1 MRLLLCSLL
10 AVSAFAQRPTNPALL
25 IPQDAPLLDMEVVA
39 NPLVLPA
46 GRSMGAQASVAFDS
60 QHHIFILNR
69 GPQALAEFDAQGQF
83 IRLFGDGL
91 LKRAH
96 GLIIDKDDNIW
107 VTDVEAHVVMKLN
120 QQGKVLMTLGTAGE
134 AGEWNEAT
142 GSHHFDQPTS
152 LAIGRN
158 GDVFVSQGH
167 NPGGGDPR
175 VFKFDST
182 GKFIKSW
189 GGRGSEPGKFI
200 AAHGIAI
207 DAQGLVWVADR
218 ENQRIQIFDQDG
230 KFVRE
235 MKYAGL
241 PSSITVG
248 RRYIYMVNGFAGQLL
263 RMDLNGKVLAVV
275 GKPGKGP
282 GEFGEAHEVT
292 EGPNGDVWVADTV
305 NSTVQKFLKK

>member
-1 MRLLLCSLL
+1 MKLIFCSLL

-25 IPQDAPLLDMEVVA
+25 IPQDAPLLDMAVMA
-39 NPLVLPA
+39 QPLVLPA
-46 GRSMGAQASVAFDS
+46 GRSMGAQASIAFDS
-60 QHHIFILNR
+60 QQHIFILNR
-69 GPQALAEFDAQGQF
+69 GPQALAEFDAWGGLL
-83 IRLFGDGL
+83 RLFGDGL

-120 QQGKVLMTLGTAGE
+120 QQGKVLLTIGTPGE

-158 GDVFVSQGH
+158 DDVFVSQGH

-230 KFVRE
+230 KFIRE
-235 MKYAGL
+235 IKYAGL
-241 PSSITVG
+241 PSSISIG
-248 RRYIYMVNGFAGQLL
+248 KRYIYMVNGFAAQVL
-263 RMDLNGKVLAVV
+263 RLDLDGKVLAAT
-275 GKPGKGP
+275 GKSGKGV
-282 GEFGEAHEVT
+282 GEFGEAHYVAVSPKGEIY
-292 EGPNGDVWVADTV
+292 VADTV
-305 NSTVQKFLKK
+305 NSAVQKFVRK